1 MISRHPRVCASE
13 HRDRG
18 GAAKG
23 AGHDGRLRSDRSS
36 LRGAVLNLL
45 HTLRFITLA
54 ALAALFLNPAM
65 SASVQEQEAMAA
77 TQAACDAFR
86 LRDIAALERL
96 LAPEFTLVSTNSEVQ
111 TRAQAL
117 EEVRAGDPQYERFE
131 NHGMTARVYGNTAVV
146 QGITSLK
153 GRSAAA
159 PFALD
164 VRFTD
169 TLVRVNGQWT
179 IVVSHV
185 TRIPS

>member
-1 MISRHPRVCASE
+1 MISVRV
-13 HRDRG
+13 
-18 GAAKG
+18 
-23 AGHDGRLRSDRSS
+23 
-36 LRGAVLNLL
+36 
-45 HTLRFITLA
+45 LRFITSV
-54 ALAALFLNPAM
+54 ALATLLLSPAM

-86 LRDIAALERL
+86 LRDIPALERL
-96 LAPEFTLVSTNSEVQ
+96 LAPEFTLVSTNAEVQ
-111 TRAQAL
+111 GRAQAL

-131 NHGMTARVYGNTAVV
+131 NHSMTARIYGNTAVV

-153 GRSAAA
+153 GRSGGS

-169 TLVRVNGQWT
+169 TLVRVNGRWA